1 MRILPPGRSYRPLA
15 WLVACIVAILV
26 GDLLAARYIRL
37 SRRDA
42 TRTVLLDVRLDL
54 LERAR
59 TLEAALRSARSGL
72 EFIAGVPSISLAP
85 SALRSPDKV
94 VVRFKRQSAEGDLI
108 RYLNAHA
115 EIERVIV
122 RDGAGQAVVAV
133 GRRASFPVLIPLQ
146 AADRDVEAGRLR
158 ASIPLPGGEGSLEA
172 HLNPASLLQSQAAGT
187 RRAVLLDERGE
198 RLAGDPDADRSLREA
213 PAALREQVIADAAT
227 KADAGWAISAVR
239 VKVAGFEPSPTW
251 TLVRCEREDALIAAL
266 LPLLAG
272 YRTTFA
278 FHLLGLVFTLLLG
291 GTAVRLALRRAR
303 LEEAAAKEAQL
314 RALETRLHDADRM
327 AAVGR
332 TAATLAHEVRNPL
345 EGMRNW
351 LALADHEAK
360 TLGADG
366 VLRYTSKVRD
376 GIGMVAEVVRRVL
389 EMSAPSGKGFQE
401 IDLNVV
407 VKDTL
412 AMVEGTPPFN
422 GVAIVTQ
429 VPTEP
434 LRLRGDRVLLGQLLL
449 NLVLNA
455 RDAMPH
461 GGTLRVV
468 TEASDGEM
476 RLMVRDSGPGIE
488 ESARENLFEM
498 GTSTKGSTG
507 IGLALC
513 ARVARVHGGTLV
525 ATNAPEGGAVF
536 TLTLPD
542 AGAGTPAIEGLAS

>member
-1 MRILPPGRSYRPLA
+1 MRVLPPGRSYRPLA

-26 GDLLAARYIRL
+26 GDLLAARYIQL
-37 SRRDA
+37 SRREA
-42 TRTVLLDVRLDL
+42 TRTALLDVRVDL

-59 TLEAALRSARSGL
+59 SLEAALRSARSGL
-72 EFIAGVPSISLAP
+72 EFIAGVPSIAFAP
-85 SALRSPDKV
+85 GGMRSKDPT
-94 VVRFKRQSAEGDLI
+94 VVRFKRQSVEGDLI
-108 RYLNAHA
+108 RYLETHS
-115 EIERVIV
+115 EIERAIV
-122 RDGAGQAVVAV
+122 RDGDGRAVVAV
-133 GRRASFPVLIPLQ
+133 GRRASSPVLLPLQ
-146 AADRDVEAGRLR
+146 AADIDVESGRLR
-158 ASIPLPGGEGSLEA
+158 ASIPLPGGEGVLEA
-172 HLNPASLLQSQAAGT
+172 HLNPASLFSSQATGT
-187 RRAVLLDERGE
+187 GRAVLLGERGE
-198 RLAGDPDADRSLREA
+198 PLAGDGEAFRSWIEA
-213 PAALREQVIADAAT
+213 PATLRHEVLANADT
-227 KADAGWAISAVR
+227 KSVDGWAISAVR
-239 VKVAGFEPSPTW
+239 VKAAGFEPAPTW

-278 FHLLGLVFTLLLG
+278 FHILGLLGTLALG
-291 GTAVRLALRRAR
+291 ATAVRLALRRAR
-303 LEEAAAKEAQL
+303 LEEAAAQEAQL

-345 EGMRNW
+345 EGMKNW
-351 LALADHEAK
+351 LALADHEARS
-360 TLGADG
+360 LGAEG

-376 GIGMVAEVVRRVL
+376 GIAMVAEVVRRVL

-412 AMVEGTPPFN
+412 AMVEGTPAFS
-422 GVAIVTQ
+422 GVTLVTQ
-429 VPTEP
+429 LPTEP

-468 TEASDGEM
+468 TETSGGEM
-476 RLMVRDSGPGIE
+476 RLLVRDSGPGIE
-488 ESARENLFEM
+488 EAAREKLFEM

-513 ARVARVHGGTLV
+513 ARVARVHGGTLE
-525 ATNAPEGGAVF
+525 AANAPEGGAVF
-536 TLTLPD
+536 TLRLPD
-542 AGAGTPAIEGLAS
+542 AGASTPAIEGLAS